1 MSPTSCAPRDRS
13 HRAILFGVL
22 LVGAATMSC
31 GGSGARG
38 GDSAGGSG
46 GATPGL
52 STGGSGPTQTGGTS
66 GSSGSGATGGNNGSG
81 GGGVSTGGGG
91 AATGGRS
98 GGGGAPVIAD
108 FTNGMWSGTV
118 LGIPGNELLT
128 AQGPFTNTYRTYV
141 KPRVAGQWRWA
152 FWMSNATDS
161 TWGPGAPMPNLPGST
176 WRIEAATFADGGTT
190 RGGAV
195 VAGTVL
201 PVTFS
206 SSTSKTVQPGERF
219 WSDPVSINLADGH
232 YLAFTWTV
240 SSSAAGP
247 VLPFTSAPFVT
258 SYQALGMSIA
268 SQVAATGFATST
280 DPLVAPPLFAY
291 DRPVTRRLCFL
302 GDSITQGI
310 GSTRDSYGFWV
321 AKIADGLG
329 PDTSVWNLGSGW
341 ARAADAAS
349 DGYWLYKAEQCT
361 EVAVILGVNDI
372 INSNRTSAQILSDLT
387 TIMQRLKQHN
397 ASIRIILFTVP
408 TFNLSGQAYTT
419 WKTVN
424 DSIRAQPL
432 PGADRVFDVAAVL
445 SQPAPNDGLVQPAFI
460 NGDPHPNDVA
470 GTAIANAFLA
480 WY

>member
-1 MSPTSCAPRDRS
+1 MRS
-13 HRAILFGVL
+13 HLAIPFAL
-22 LVGAATMSC
+22 LSVAAMLPGCRGSNANGADA
-31 GGSGARG
+31 GSA
-38 GDSAGGSG
+38 GSG
-46 GATPGL
+46 GSSSSGGVIGSGGVSSSGGAGTGGQGG
-52 STGGSGPTQTGGTS
+52 STGGAP
-66 GSSGSGATGGNNGSG
+66 AT
-81 GGGVSTGGGG
+81 
-91 AATGGRS
+91 
-98 GGGGAPVIAD
+98 AD

-118 LGIPGNELLT
+118 LGIPANELLT
-128 AQGPFTNTYRTYV
+128 AQGPFVNTYRTYV
-141 KPRVAGQWRWA
+141 KPRVAGLWRWA

-161 TWGPGAPMPNLPGST
+161 TWGPGVPMPNLLGST

-201 PVTFS
+201 PVTFAG
-206 SSTSKTVQPGERF
+206 STSKTVQPGERF

-240 SSSAAGP
+240 SSSGTGP

-258 SYQALGMSIA
+258 SYQALGTSIA
-268 SQVAATGFATST
+268 NQVAATGFATST
-280 DPLVAPPLFAY
+280 DPLVAPQLFAY
-291 DRPVTRRLCFL
+291 DRAVTNRLCFL

-372 INSNRTSAQILSDLT
+372 INSNRSSAQILADLT

-397 ASIRIILFTVP
+397 ASIRTILFTVP

-419 WKTVN
+419 WKAVN
-424 DSIRAQPL
+424 DSIRSQPV
-432 PGADRVFDVAAVL
+432 PGADRVFDIAAVL
-445 SQPAPNDGLVQPAFI
+445 SQPVPNDGLVQPAFI